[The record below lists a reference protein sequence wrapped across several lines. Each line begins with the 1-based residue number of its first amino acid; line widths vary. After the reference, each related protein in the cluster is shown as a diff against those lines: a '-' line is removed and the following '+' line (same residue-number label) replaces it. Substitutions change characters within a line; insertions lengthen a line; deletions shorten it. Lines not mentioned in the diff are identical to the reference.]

1 MRLAWIIDDDD
12 EMLHAIELMLQ
23 ILGFKVETFRE
34 ARHAVNQLQEG
45 KRPNVIVLDVM
56 MPDVSGMDML
66 EFLRLHEDLYS
77 IPVVMLSTESADVQ
91 VDEALQKGADG
102 YVFKPV
108 SIEELEREIKKAM
121 QPRKQKDR
129 KKSRRFKR

>member
-1 MRLAWIIDDDD
+1 MSMKLAWIIDDDD

-23 ILGFKVETFRE
+23 ILEFKVASFRD
-34 ARHAVNQLQEG
+34 ARNAVSLLQEG
-45 KRPNVIVLDVM
+45 ERPDVIVLDVM
-56 MPDVSGMDML
+56 MPDVSGLDML
-66 EFLRLHEDLYS
+66 EFLRLHEPMYS

-91 VDEALQKGADG
+91 VDEAMEKGADG

-121 QPRKQKDR
+121 AFHQK
-129 KKSRRFKR
+129 

>member
-1 MRLAWIIDDDD
+1 MKLAWIIDDDD

-23 ILGFKVETFRE
+23 ILEFKVESFRE
-34 ARHAVNQLQEG
+34 ARNAVSQLQKG
-45 KRPNVIVLDVM
+45 NHPDVIVLDVM

-66 EFLRLHEDLYS
+66 EFLRLHEDLNS

-91 VDEALQKGADG
+91 VDEALKKGADG

-108 SIEELEREIKKAM
+108 SIEELEREVTKAM
-121 QPRKQKDR
+121 EPRK
-129 KKSRRFKR
+129 KKKFRRFKR